1 MKKVTMDGV
10 EYTLTVIPP
19 YLLPFLNLYSELAS
33 KPAQSIEEAEKISE
47 DMRRA
52 SQKILEACISPKP
65 KPEHE
70 TKLFRYISNLTTQAV
85 LEVDSFF
92 QRGKAQA
99 DLKGGGR
106 IKLLDKDKTVNPPRP
121 G

>member
-1 MKKVTMDGV
+1 MKKVTIDGV
-10 EYTLTVIPP
+10 EYALTVIPP
-19 YLLPFLNLYSELAS
+19 YLLPFLNLYSELAA
-33 KPAQSIEEAEKISE
+33 KTAQTIEEAEKISE

-52 SQKILEACISPKP
+52 SQKILEACVSPKP

-70 TKLFRYISNLTTQAV
+70 TELFRYISNLTSQRI

-92 QRGKAQA
+92 QRGKTSV
-99 DLKGGGR
+99 DLKSGGR